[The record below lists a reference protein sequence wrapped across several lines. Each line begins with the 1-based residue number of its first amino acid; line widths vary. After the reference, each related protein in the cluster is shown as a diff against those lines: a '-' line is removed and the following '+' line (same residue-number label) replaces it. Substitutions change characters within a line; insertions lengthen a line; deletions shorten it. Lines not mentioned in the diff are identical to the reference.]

1 MLVFACVSSGV
12 IWLIW
17 WVHFGGRHEQ
27 ALPYYRLPVEVV
39 AIATVSVKRTALDL
53 GEINDQQ

>member
-1 MLVFACVSSGV
+1 
-12 IWLIW
+12 
-17 WVHFGGRHEQ
+17 
-27 ALPYYRLPVEVV
+27 LPYYRLPVEVV